1 MCRPSA
7 ASGSLRNKHSKMK
20 AKRRWGRIIF
30 VALFL
35 VLAIGGGTIGIC
47 NGLVKQQAKGR
58 VYSEVSE
65 VPYRKVGLV
74 LGTIPLVNGRPNR
87 YYQYRM
93 DAAAELYFAHKVS
106 YLLLSGDNHISHYN
120 EPESMRQSLVERG
133 VPDSVIYL
141 DCAGFRTFD
150 SMVRAKKVFA
160 QDSVTVVSQQWHN
173 ERAIYIAKHCDLDAI
188 AFCAQ
193 DYTAGRKIS
202 LKNHRREALA
212 KVKVVLDLL
221 VNKQPHFLGKIE
233 PIPSAQPCRCP

>member
-1 MCRPSA
+1 
-7 ASGSLRNKHSKMK
+7 MK

-30 VALFL
+30 VALLL
-35 VLAIGGGTIGIC
+35 VLAIGGGTMGIC

-160 QDSVTVVSQQWHN
+160 QDSLTVVSQQWHN
-173 ERAIYIAKHCDLDAI
+173 ERAIYTAEHFDLDAI
-188 AFCAQ
+188 AFCAR
-193 DYTAGRKIS
+193 DYTAGRKIY
-202 LKNHRREALA
+202 LKNHLREALA

-221 VNKQPHFLGKIE
+221 VNKQPHFLGEIE

>member
-1 MCRPSA
+1 
-7 ASGSLRNKHSKMK
+7 MK

-30 VALFL
+30 VALLL

-47 NGLVKQQAKGR
+47 NGLVKHQAKVR
-58 VYSEVSE
+58 VYSEVNE

-74 LGTIPLVNGRPNR
+74 LGTIPLVNGHPNR

-120 EPESMRQSLVERG
+120 EPESMRQSLTERG

-150 SMVRAKKVFA
+150 SMVRAKKVFN

-173 ERAIYIAKHCDLDAI
+173 ERAIYIAEHCDLDAI
-188 AFCAQ
+188 AFCAH
-193 DYTAGRKIS
+193 DYTAGRKIY
-202 LKNHRREALA
+202 LKNHLREALA
-212 KVKVVLDLL
+212 KVKVVLDLM
-221 VNKQPHFLGKIE
+221 VNKQPHFLGEIE
-233 PIPSAQPCRCP
+233 PIPSAKPCRCP